1 MPEFVVI
8 LRRVTI
14 FPNHVLKSHFT
25 KQRMKHSLLIIF
37 SLLNLHL
44 FAQKYELTQAQ
55 VDSLDRLR
63 IAYIAQY
70 KGYAMDEMVR
80 SGIPASITVAQG
92 ILETAAGTSV
102 LCLTANNHFGMK
114 CGKSWYGDTFFKND
128 DEYDAN
134 GQIQR
139 SCFRAYSNAGDNF
152 ADHSMF
158 LHDPQKSNR
167 YGFLFNFA
175 PTDYVS
181 WAKGLQLSGYSPVGH
196 YSARLV
202 EFVERYRLHE
212 IDANVVNQSN
222 MSMNVDIATSR
233 LVTINQT
240 SAVYANAGET
250 VAQLAHLY
258 FVDARSLLDYNE
270 QRYDLETPLPQG
282 AAIFMG
288 PKSASWLGD
297 SEFHYAALGQ
307 TMEDIAHIYGIRVAD
322 LRRRNALSPG
332 QEPMFGAKVRLKG
345 VQEAEE
351 FVKLRT
357 RRVDKPTAK
366 SPEDLPMLVSIPPL
380 YPLNYENSAALR
392 DALLFT
398 SKSTAAAVYRYKPV
412 VVQTQPEAVV
422 IPIPS
427 EEPAFHRV
435 SSGETLTGIARKY
448 ALSVSR
454 IQQLNELSGN
464 LIREGQLLRVK

>member
-1 MPEFVVI
+1 
-8 LRRVTI
+8 
-14 FPNHVLKSHFT
+14 
-25 KQRMKHSLLIIF
+25 MKHSLLILF
-37 SLLNLHL
+37 GLLNLHL
-44 FAQKYELTQAQ
+44 SAQKYELTQAQ

-80 SGIPASITVAQG
+80 SGIPASITIAQG

-102 LCLTANNHFGMK
+102 LAVTANNHFGIK
-114 CGKSWYGDTFFKND
+114 CGKSWHGSTFFKND

-134 GQIQR
+134 GQIQK
-139 SCFRAYSNAGDNF
+139 SCFRAYYNVGDNF
-152 ADHSMF
+152 ADRSMF

-167 YGFLFNFA
+167 YGFLFHFA
-175 PTDYVS
+175 PTDYIS
-181 WAKGLQLSGYSPVGH
+181 WAKGIQLSGYSPVGH

-212 IDANVVNQSN
+212 IDEYVANQSN

-240 SAVYANAGET
+240 AAVYANAGET

-270 QRYDLETPLPQG
+270 QRYNLETPLPQG
-282 AAIFMG
+282 AAVFMG
-288 PKSASWLGD
+288 PKSAAWLGD

-307 TMEDIAHIYGIRVAD
+307 NMEDIAHIYGIRVAD
-322 LRRRNALSPG
+322 LRRRNALSSG
-332 QEPMFGAKVRLKG
+332 QEPLFGAKVRLKG
-345 VQEAEE
+345 VQEAAE

-357 RRVDKPTAK
+357 RKVEKPTAK
-366 SPEDLPMLVSIPPL
+366 SPEDLPLLVSISPL
-380 YPLNYENSAALR
+380 YPLNYANAAALQE
-392 DALLFT
+392 ALLFA
-398 SKSTAAAVYRYKPV
+398 SKATPVAVYRYNPTIPTVRQSQPV
-412 VVQTQPEAVV
+412 AATA
-422 IPIPS
+422 IPA

-448 ALSVSR
+448 ALSVSQ